1 MSLEEFYNF
10 CKSSYTHSFQLL
22 KVNNMN
28 DGFLDF
34 NGLKEVV
41 GEIKNR
47 VKLESSLPANP
58 SDRDVILYIGE
69 DIETYKKGHIYQFRG
84 TEWVDITPKAASEV
98 SISVELTHNVPR
110 LEPIDITKYLID
122 GSLWDRI
129 AGTNDQSLMNDI
141 YIGDYLNLCDPNVP
155 NHLSAGI
162 NGGTGYVTIAGI
174 DTLQGNYA
182 SQKYHHLVMVPGK
195 GMDSSE
201 PQHFGRAPMNSEATT
216 NGGYAGSKMATE
228 TLKIA
233 SAADST
239 INGQLYQVFGSHLK
253 TTKELVSNGI
263 NATGFNRFGTNNGCS
278 NNFGWKEYQCVLM
291 SEIEVYGSIVWS
303 SSGYDTG
310 NANRQ
315 LPLFAFSK
323 IAQNNGTAY
332 YWLKDIATAYS
343 FCLSYDNGSSRYDSA
358 NYDICVRPR
367 FVIA

>member
-1 MSLEEFYNF
+1 
-10 CKSSYTHSFQLL
+10 
-22 KVNNMN
+22 MN
-28 DGFLDF
+28 DGFLNFD
-34 NGLKEVV
+34 GLRFVVDEVNSRIKS
-41 GEIKNR
+41 EI
-47 VKLESSLPANP
+47 
-58 SDRDVILYIGE
+58 
-69 DIETYKKGHIYQFRG
+69 
-84 TEWVDITPKAASEV
+84 

-129 AGTNDQSLMNDI
+129 AGTNGQSLMNDI

-174 DTLQGNYA
+174 DMLQGNYA

-195 GMDSSE
+195 GLDPSE
-201 PQHFGRAPMNSEATT
+201 PQHFGIASMNSEATT

-253 TTKELVSNGI
+253 TTKELVSNRI
-263 NATGFNRFGTNNGCS
+263 NATGYNRFGTNSGCS
-278 NNFGWKEYQCVLM
+278 NNFTWKDYQCVLM
-291 SEIEVYGSIVWS
+291 SEVEVYGSIVWS
-303 SSGYDTG
+303 SSGFDTG

-332 YWLKDIATAYS
+332 CWLKDIAAAS
-343 FCLSYDNGSSRYDSA
+343 RFCNSGNDGRSTYYNADNDHF
-358 NYDICVRPR
+358 VRPR

>member
-1 MSLEEFYNF
+1 MQNEGFVGLDALEIIA
-10 CKSSYTHSFQLL
+10 S
-22 KVNNMN
+22 
-28 DGFLDF
+28 
-34 NGLKEVV
+34 
-41 GEIKNR
+41 EIK
-47 VKLESSLPANP
+47 KKA
-58 SDRDVILYIGE
+58 DKE
-69 DIETYKKGHIYQFRG
+69 DS
-84 TEWVDITPKAASEV
+84 TE

-129 AGTNDQSLMNDI
+129 AGTNNQSLMNDI

-195 GMDSSE
+195 GLDPNE
-201 PQHFGRAPMNSEATT
+201 PQHFGTAPMNSGT

-233 SAADST
+233 LAADST

-253 TTKELVSNGI
+253 TTKELVSSSI
-263 NATGFNRFGTNNGCS
+263 NATGFNRFGTNSGCS
-278 NNFGWKEYQCVLM
+278 NNFSWKDYQCVLM
-291 SEIEVYGSIVWS
+291 SEMEVYGSIVWS

-310 NANRQ
+310 SANRQ

-332 YWLKDIATAYS
+332 YWLKDVATADN
-343 FCLSYDNGSSRYDSA
+343 FCDS
-358 NYDICVRPR
+358 NYDGYSGYSNALLDDYVRPR